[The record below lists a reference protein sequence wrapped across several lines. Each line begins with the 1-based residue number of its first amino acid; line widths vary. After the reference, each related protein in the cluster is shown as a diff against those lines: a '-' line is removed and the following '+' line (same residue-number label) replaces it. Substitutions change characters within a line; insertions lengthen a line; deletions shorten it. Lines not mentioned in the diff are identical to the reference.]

1 MNKKEYWEKIEK
13 DNEEIMTRMHPATLI
28 PGVLIGLMA
37 AVGSIFKVFMGW

>member
-13 DNEEIMTRMHPATLI
+13 DNKEIMTRMHPATWI
-28 PGVLIGLMA
+28 PGVFIGLMA